1 MKTMKR
7 LKIIATLVSFVFT
20 FVLLVPTYTAA
31 ARGWW
36 RPPPPP
42 RYHHHRGWSKSDT
55 AGLIILGLSL
65 WALSNNSKS
74 DKPYYEKRQDAINDF
89 NDEEL
94 AVLRLIEQTPT
105 DGNLYYLA
113 YSTNKEKNT
122 IKNVLEELYG
132 EYEYR
137 GVTTYRGRPVVVF
150 RHFADL
156 YGNNQYIQHGG
167 NMSNYEVTIYNHI
180 ASLSPGEYQ
189 LSDHTFDSYYR
200 NVLVK
205 FPSLGSFY
213 TNEYGNLVIVKT

>member
-42 RYHHHRGWSKSDT
+42 RHHHRGWSKSDT
-55 AGLIILGLSL
+55 AGLIILGLGL

-132 EYEYR
+132 EYKYL

-156 YGNNQYIQHGG
+156 YGNNQYIQNGG

>member
-42 RYHHHRGWSKSDT
+42 RHHHRGWSKSDT
-55 AGLIILGLSL
+55 AGLIILGLGL

-132 EYEYR
+132 EYKYL

-156 YGNNQYIQHGG
+156 YGNNQYIQNGG

-213 TNEYGNLVIVKT
+213 

>member
-42 RYHHHRGWSKSDT
+42 RHHHRGWSKSDT
-55 AGLIILGLSL
+55 AGLIILGLGL

-122 IKNVLEELYG
+122 IKNVLEELYV
-132 EYEYR
+132 EYEYC

-156 YGNNQYIQHGG
+156 YGNNQYIQNGG

>member
-7 LKIIATLVSFVFT
+7 IKIIATLVTFVFT

-42 RYHHHRGWSKSDT
+42 RYHHHHGWSKSDT
-55 AGLIILGLSL
+55 AALVILGLGL

-89 NDEEL
+89 NDDEL
-94 AVLRLIEQTPT
+94 AVLRLIERTPT
-105 DGNLYYLA
+105 DGNLYYLS

-137 GVTTYRGRPVVVF
+137 GVTTYRGRSVVVF
-150 RHFADL
+150 RHFSNVYD
-156 YGNNQYIQHGG
+156 NNQYIQNA

-180 ASLSPGEYQ
+180 ASLSPGEYT
-189 LSDHTFDSYYR
+189 LSDHNFDAYYR